1 MKTLLFSKKTNK
13 NFIRSK
19 KFMKSFLVLTLFL
32 GTNFISAQTLPSD
45 FWQCFEKITT
55 TSELQENYPSITLG
69 ETRTFVL
76 MNHGVEIPSQENY
89 LFESNIEVNVLD
101 KSAVLTQNVSDFFL
115 IHEAKYKLDQAY
127 FEVVYYYNFSGNY
140 LHHKTA
146 KINFTKSNGNWSI
159 INSVVE

>member
-1 MKTLLFSKKTNK
+1 MKKLLLKKRNKDFILSKKILK
-13 NFIRSK
+13 PLF
-19 KFMKSFLVLTLFL
+19 VLILFL
-32 GTNFISAQTLPSD
+32 SSNLISSQTLPSN

-89 LFESNIEVNVLD
+89 SFESNIEVNVLD
-101 KSAVLTQNVSDFFL
+101 KNAVLTQNVSDFFL

-146 KINFTKSNGNWSI
+146 KINFTKINGNWSI
-159 INSVVE
+159 TNSVVE